1 VIGTCH
7 QRSLEHLGAYLDE
20 LEHRSHNRGNQF
32 LFRDTLLNEVW
43 GVDYYGTT
51 RTLDQLIVKLRQKI
65 EDVPG
70 EPRHLLTVHTLGY
83 RLEV

>member
-1 VIGTCH
+1 
-7 QRSLEHLGAYLDE
+7 LGAYLDE

-51 RTLDQLIVKLRQKI
+51 RTLDQLIVKLRQNSKTF
-65 EDVPG
+65 PAS
-70 EPRHLLTVHTLGY
+70 LGIS
-83 RLEV
+83 